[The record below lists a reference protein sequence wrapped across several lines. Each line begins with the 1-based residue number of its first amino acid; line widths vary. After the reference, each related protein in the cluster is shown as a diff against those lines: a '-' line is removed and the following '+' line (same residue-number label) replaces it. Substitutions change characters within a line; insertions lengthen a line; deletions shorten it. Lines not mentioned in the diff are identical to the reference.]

1 MDIEKLVRDYP
12 NDSELGSK
20 IREFYI
26 SNKDNLDTVNVET
39 ENMKI
44 FESPDKGKT
53 IYVRFCGEDISKRK
67 LVTNKKE

>member
-1 MDIEKLVRDYP
+1 MDIEKLVREYP
-12 NDSELGSK
+12 NDSDLGSK

-26 SNKDNLDTVNVET
+26 SNKDNLDTVNAET

-53 IYVRFCGEDISKRK
+53 IYVRFRGEDISKRK